1 MSTPKYSIQNAHLIK
16 RGAFYAYLKINVD
29 NKLNVLQHIN
39 IKAIIISQLPTVSPT
54 FIDSPTKSIK
64 R

>member
-1 MSTPKYSIQNAHLIK
+1 MLILCL
-16 RGAFYAYLKINVD
+16 FYAYLKINVD

-54 FIDSPTKSIK
+54 FIVSPTKSIK